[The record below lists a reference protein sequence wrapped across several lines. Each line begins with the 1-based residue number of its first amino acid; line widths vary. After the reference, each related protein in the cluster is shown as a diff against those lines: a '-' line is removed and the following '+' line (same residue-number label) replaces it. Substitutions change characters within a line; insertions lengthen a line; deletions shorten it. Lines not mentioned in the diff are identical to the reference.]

1 MSDEMVNNNE
11 QETIGGEASEN
22 IESMESMLQNYEV
35 EELHKGKV
43 VKGTIVESNE
53 DGWLVDVGYKCEGFL
68 PSHEWSHRVLVEQ
81 SEKPSIG
88 DEIEVQVINIR
99 RGEESQLIVSRWRC
113 EFDKRWSKLDE
124 LAAAGEPIS
133 VRGLRK
139 VKGGLMVDCCSLEG
153 FVPISHLAEE
163 GRGVNPGR
171 FVDDVFDVKLLEKDK
186 RKRRLVLSRRVLLEE
201 DLSAHRATFY
211 ESTSEGDILEGT
223 VSSITSFGAFVNLG
237 CIDGLIHISE
247 LSWKRNTKPRD
258 VLKKGDNVKVKVIG
272 IDKENNRIS
281 LSLKQT
287 QPDPWT
293 LVDEEIHA
301 GDKLNGTVTNVT
313 DFGAFVEVMDGVEGL
328 VHIGDISW
336 TRIKHPREVLKKGA
350 DIDVVVLDVDSE
362 KKRVSLGYKQL
373 HDPWKGIE
381 DRYSRGMDIQVKV
394 VRLADFGAF
403 VEIEE
408 GVEGLIHISQLST
421 KRIETPK
428 EVLEEGQ
435 EVLARVIEINPTE
448 RRMRLSI
455 SALQEEENKKKRDVE
470 RKKRVASAP
479 ERHKQIT
486 VEEDRS
492 VTIGEVLKDMLNQ

>member
-1 MSDEMVNNNE
+1 MSDEMINSSG

-88 DEIEVQVINIR
+88 DEVEVQVINIR

-113 EFDKRWSKLDE
+113 EFDKRWSKLED
-124 LAAAGEPIS
+124 LAASGEPIS

-201 DLSAHRATFY
+201 DLSAHRSAFY
-211 ESTSEGDILEGT
+211 ESTSEGDILDGT

-237 CIDGLIHISE
+237 CIDGLVHISE

-258 VLKKGDNVKVKVIG
+258 VLKKGDHIKVKVIG

-281 LSLKQT
+281 LSLRQT

-293 LVDEEIHA
+293 LAGEKVKA
-301 GDKLNGTVTNVT
+301 GDQLSGVVTNVT
-313 DFGAFVEVMDGVEGL
+313 DFGAFVEIMDGIEGL

-336 TRIKHPREVLKKGA
+336 TRIKHPREVLKKGS
-350 DIDVVVLDVDSE
+350 DIDVLVLDVDID
-362 KKRVSLGYKQL
+362 KKRISLGYKQL

-381 DRYSRGMDIQVKV
+381 ERYSKGMDIPVKV

-403 VEIEE
+403 VEVEE

-435 EVLARVIEINPTE
+435 EVTARIIEINPAE

-455 SALQEEENKKKRDVE
+455 SALQEEENKRKRDTE
-470 RKKRVASAP
+470 RKKRVISHP
-479 ERHKQIT
+479 EKHKQVN